1 MRSVKEFFIEL
12 HSIFDLNAGD
22 GSLLVQGVGRLFVLV
37 PWEVVLLALLLH
49 LLDSLLELLDLFL
62 LFDDGVDVGLDL
74 LLDVIPFNL
83 AKLTAWVVDLTL
95 NSDVP
100 AVVHEILGLGNLG
113 LDVVLEALDDLLPLL
128 S

>member
-1 MRSVKEFFIEL
+1 
-12 HSIFDLNAGD
+12 
-22 GSLLVQGVGRLFVLV
+22 LVQGVGRLFVLV

-49 LLDSLLELLDLFL
+49 LLDSLLELLDLLL

-74 LLDVIPFNL
+74 LLDVIPFDL

-100 AVVHEILGLGNLG
+100 AVVH
-113 LDVVLEALDDLLPLL
+113 
-128 S
+128 